1 MVIYSMLNDM
11 EVAEFMQML
20 RSHPL
25 NLQILALAL
34 ISSRPTIILIQLIIL
49 LVHGCKV
56 AFAP

>member
-1 MVIYSMLNDM
+1 MVIYSVLNDM